1 MAELSPFQKSAIQ
14 HIDGP
19 LLVIAGAGAGKTS
32 LLVHKI
38 AWLLREG
45 VEPRHI
51 AAVTSS
57 CHAAH
62 ALRQRVAERVSAQQ
76 ALELAISNFHAL
88 GLALLRDH
96 LAILGFRPGFSIYD
110 AEDSRALLG
119 KLLRASRPAHYGS
132 LPSIQRQIADW
143 KRTLTEPDPQ
153 VALET
158 GPIEIAAQLYP
169 EYERRLRLANAMD
182 TDDLI
187 AKPVQLLR
195 KANMLGVQ
203 PLPLRYLLVDEYEET
218 TPAQHELVRLL
229 VARGAVLTAVG
240 DDDQSIFHDRGARA
254 DNLRRLPIE
263 LPNLRTLRMEQNF
276 RSTGRIVHIA
286 NALLVGHPR
295 TTPKNLW
302 SDKAKGSPLRVLKT
316 RTEDQEAERVVA
328 DLLSHKYKH
337 GKDFRQY
344 AILLRAT
351 EQAPAFERVLR
362 ERRVPFNA
370 TGESALFDKTEV
382 RDLLAYL
389 RLLCNPADDNAFLR
403 VINTPRR
410 AIDGVTLEAL
420 FRHAA
425 RRDLSLLDA
434 ARDPSFG
441 GALPP
446 DRLTVLRDFSGW
458 LHTMVARAHDGDP
471 IQLVCDVLADLRY
484 EEWLRDTCNDV
495 KIAEQRMQHIMQ
507 LMAWLQRLV
516 RQRAGASLSDIIARL
531 SLLRLVGPNPGDAPT
546 DAVALVTIDAAKGR
560 EFDHVYIPGME
571 LGTFPR
577 DSEDGLGERERRL
590 AYVAI
595 TRARHTLTFS
605 LAERR
610 RRSGGVVAS
619 PPSPFLADLPN
630 GELDWQDASGTDPL
644 SPMGEA
650 SAYLA
655 NIRALSGESGTR
667 T

>member
-1 MAELSPFQKSAIQ
+1 MVDLSSTQKSAIQ
-14 HIDGP
+14 YIEGP

-76 ALELAISNFHAL
+76 ALELSISNFHAL

-96 LAILGFRPGFSIYD
+96 LAVLGYRPGFSIYD
-110 AEDSRALLG
+110 AEESQALLG
-119 KLLRASRPAHYGS
+119 KLLRASRPAHYGL
-132 LPSIQRQIADW
+132 LPTIQRQIAGW
-143 KRTLTEPDPQ
+143 KRTLTEPGPQ
-153 VALET
+153 AALEA

-195 KANMLGVQ
+195 KASTLGVQ
-203 PLPLRYLLVDEYEET
+203 PLTLRHLLVDEYEET

-229 VARGAVLTAVG
+229 VARGATLTAVG
-240 DDDQSIFHDRGARA
+240 DDDQSIFRERGASV
-254 DNLRRLPIE
+254 DNVRRLALDIQ
-263 LPNLRTLRMEQNF
+263 NLRTLRMEQNF
-276 RSTGRIVHIA
+276 RSTGRIVHVA
-286 NALLVGHPR
+286 NALFIGHPR
-295 TTPKNLW
+295 ATTKNIW
-302 SDKAKGSPLRVLKT
+302 SDKVKGAPLRVLKT

-328 DLLSHKYKH
+328 DILTHKFKH
-337 GKDFRQY
+337 GTDFRQY
-344 AILLRAT
+344 AVLLRSIT
-351 EQAPAFERVLR
+351 QAPAFERVLR

-370 TGESALFDKTEV
+370 NSETPLFDRTEI

-389 RLLCNPADDNAFLR
+389 RLLCNPSDDNAFLR

-410 AIDGVTLEAL
+410 DIDGVTLEAL
-420 FRHAA
+420 SRHAA
-425 RRDLSLLDA
+425 RRDLSLLEA

-441 GALPP
+441 TALPS
-446 DRLTVLRDFSGW
+446 DRLIVLRRFSDW
-458 LHTMVARAHDGDP
+458 LQTMVARAHRGDP
-471 IQLVCDVLADLRY
+471 IRLVCDVLADLRY

-516 RQRAGASLSDIIARL
+516 RQNSGASLSDIIARL
-531 SLLRLVGPNPGDAPT
+531 SLLRLIGPNPGDAPA
-546 DAVALVTIDAAKGR
+546 DAVALLTVEAVKGR
-560 EFDHVYIPGME
+560 EFDHVYVVGME
-571 LGTFPR
+571 QGTFPR
-577 DSEDGLGERERRL
+577 EIEEDLRARERSL
-590 AYVAI
+590 AYVAM

-610 RRSGGVVAS
+610 RRSGGVLAS
-619 PPSPFLADLPN
+619 PPSPFLTNLPI
-630 GELDWQDASGTDPL
+630 GELDWQDASRTEPVSPL
-644 SPMGEA
+644 GEA
-650 SAYLA
+650 AAYLA
-655 NIRALSGESGTR
+655 NIRALSGDNGHR

>member
-1 MAELSPFQKSAIQ
+1 MAELTPAQKSAIQ
-14 HIDGP
+14 HIHGP

-45 VEPRHI
+45 IEPRHI

-62 ALRQRVAERVSAQQ
+62 TLRQRVAERISAQQ
-76 ALELAISNFHAL
+76 ALDLSVSNFHAL

-110 AEDSRALLG
+110 AEDSQALLG
-119 KLLRASRPAHYGS
+119 KLLRATRPAHYGS
-132 LPSIQRQIADW
+132 LPTIQRQIAEW
-143 KRTLTEPDPQ
+143 KRTLTEPGPHA
-153 VALET
+153 VLEP
-158 GPIEIAAQLYP
+158 GPLEVAAQLFP

-187 AKPVQLLR
+187 LKPVQLLR
-195 KANMLGVQ
+195 KASTLGVEM
-203 PLPLRYLLVDEYEET
+203 LPVRQLLVDEYEET

-240 DDDQSIFHDRGARA
+240 DDDQSIFQERGARA
-254 DNLRRLPIE
+254 ENLRRLPIDI
-263 LPNLRTLRMEQNF
+263 PDLRTLRMEQNF
-276 RSTGRIVHIA
+276 RSTGRMVQVA
-286 NALLVGHPR
+286 NALLVGQTR
-295 TTPKNLW
+295 ATSKKLW
-302 SDKAKGSPLRVLKT
+302 SDKAKGAPLRVLKT

-328 DLLSHKYKH
+328 DLLAHKFKH
-337 GKDFRQY
+337 GTDFRQY
-344 AILLRAT
+344 AVLIRSAQ
-351 EQAPAFERVLR
+351 QAPAFERVLR

-370 TGESALFDKTEV
+370 NGEASLFDKIEI

-410 AIDGVTLEAL
+410 NIDGITLEAL
-420 FRHAA
+420 ARHAA

-441 GALPP
+441 TALPA
-446 DRLTVLRDFSGW
+446 DRLSVLRGFSDW
-458 LHTMVARAHDGDP
+458 LHAMVTRAHDGDP
-471 IQLVCDVLADLRY
+471 IRLVCDVLSDLRY

-495 KIAEQRMQHIMQ
+495 KIAEQRMHHIMQ

-531 SLLRLVGPNPGDAPT
+531 SLLRLTGPNGEDAPA
-546 DAVALVTIDAAKGR
+546 DAVALLTVEAAKGR
-560 EFDHVYIPGME
+560 EFDHVYVVGME
-571 LGTFPR
+571 EGTFPR
-577 DSEDGLGERERRL
+577 EPGDAPHERERRL
-590 AYVAI
+590 AYVAM
-595 TRARHTLTFS
+595 TRARHSLTFS

-610 RRSGGVVAS
+610 RRSGGVIAS
-619 PPSPFLADLPN
+619 PPSSFLTGLPA
-630 GELDWQDASGTDPL
+630 GELDWLDASGIDAL
-644 SPMGEA
+644 SPLGQ
-650 SAYLA
+650 SSSYLA
-655 NIRALSGESGTR
+655 NIRALSGGNGKR

>member
-1 MAELSPFQKSAIQ
+1 MAELNSLQKSAIQ

-19 LLVIAGAGAGKTS
+19 LLVLAGAGTGKTS

-38 AWLLREG
+38 AWLLHEG
-45 VEPRHI
+45 VEPRQI
-51 AAVTSS
+51 AAITSS

-62 ALRQRVAERVSAQQ
+62 ALRQRVAERISAQQ
-76 ALELAISNFHAL
+76 ALEISISNFHAL

-96 LAILGFRPGFSIYD
+96 LAVLGYRPGYSIYD
-110 AEDSRALLG
+110 TAESQALLG
-119 KLLRASRPAHYGS
+119 KLLRALRPAQYGS
-132 LPSIQRQIADW
+132 LPAIQRQIADW
-143 KRTLTEPDPQ
+143 KRTLTEPGAQ
-153 VALET
+153 TALESAA
-158 GPIEIAAQLYP
+158 IEIAAQLYP

-195 KANMLGVQ
+195 QAATLGVQ
-203 PLPLRYLLVDEYEET
+203 LLPLRYLLVDEYEET

-229 VARGAVLTAVG
+229 VLRGAVLTAVG
-240 DDDQSIFHDRGARA
+240 DDDQSIFRDRGAHA
-254 DNLRRLPIE
+254 DNLRRLALDIPA
-263 LPNLRTLRMEQNF
+263 LRTLRMEQNL
-276 RSTGRIVHIA
+276 RSTGRVVQVA
-286 NALLVGHPR
+286 NALLVGQPR

-302 SDKAKGSPLRVLKT
+302 SDKVRGLPLRVLKT

-328 DLLSHKYKH
+328 DLLAHKYKH
-337 GKDFRQY
+337 GTDFRQY
-344 AILLRAT
+344 AVLLRSIA
-351 EQAPAFERVLR
+351 QAPAFERVLR

-370 TGESALFDKTEV
+370 NAEASLFDKTEV

-410 AIDGVTLEAL
+410 DIDGMTLEAL
-420 FRHAA
+420 SRHAT
-425 RRDLSLLDA
+425 RRELSLLDA

-441 GALPP
+441 GALPS
-446 DRLTVLRDFSGW
+446 DRLTVLRRFSDW

-471 IQLVCDVLADLRY
+471 IRLVCDVLADLRY
-484 EEWLRDTCNDV
+484 EEWLRDTCNDI

-516 RQRAGASLSDIIARL
+516 RQRSGASLSDIIARL
-531 SLLRLVGPNPGDAPT
+531 SLLRLTGPNPGDTPS
-546 DAVALVTIDAAKGR
+546 DAVTLLTVEAVKGR
-560 EFDHVYIPGME
+560 EFDHVYVPGME
-571 LGTFPR
+571 EGTFPR
-577 DSEDGLGERERRL
+577 QTDAEQQARERRL

-610 RRSGGVVAS
+610 RRSGGVFDSA
-619 PPSPFLADLPN
+619 PSRFLTELPI
-630 GELDWQDASGTDPL
+630 GELDWLDASSTDSL
-644 SPMGEA
+644 SPLGAA

-655 NIRALSGESGTR
+655 NIRALSGDNGSR